1 MLMSTLIIII
11 IIIIPLTLSIDPN
24 SQFNFSNFEQSN
36 VNRIFP
42 KKKKREKKKTTSLY
56 STRIKIYR
64 TYIIVIK

>member
-1 MLMSTLIIII
+1 MLMSTLIII

-42 KKKKREKKKTTSLY
+42 KKKKERKRKRQAFIPLELKY
-56 STRIKIYR
+56 IVRIL
-64 TYIIVIK
+64 

>member
-1 MLMSTLIIII
+1 MLMSTLIII

>member
-24 SQFNFSNFEQSN
+24 SQFNFEQSN

>member
-1 MLMSTLIIII
+1 MLMSTLII

-42 KKKKREKKKTTSLY
+42 KKKKEKEKENDKLLFHSN
-56 STRIKIYR
+56 
-64 TYIIVIK
+64 